1 MDFFTHDFYHD
12 FREKI
17 SGNIKF
23 FCSFTT
29 KAAII
34 STDLNLLNPEGD
46 RS

>member
-17 SGNIKF
+17 SGNIKY

-46 RS
+46 GS